1 MSNPLSLTA
10 YRREK
15 IMESWHQT
23 TLNAAIAVMLR
34 AGSMPVAVVTREAV
48 LPQNG
53 QVAVV
58 GLLAAV
64 HEGAPHFELCSKA
77 SSAILSHQLGLVS
90 EY

>member
-1 MSNPLSLTA
+1 MSNPLALTA

-15 IMESWHQT
+15 IIESWHQT
-23 TLNAAIAVMLR
+23 TLHAAIAVMLR
-34 AGSMPVAVVTREAV
+34 TGSVPVAVVTREAV

-64 HEGAPHFELCSKA
+64 DEGTPHFELCHKA
-77 SSAILSHQLGLVS
+77 SSAILSRQRCLAPVC
-90 EY
+90 